1 MVASVIE
8 RPVTATGQP
17 PRPVNGAMAVS
28 IGLLVLSGVVLAF
41 GGYLFGGS
49 ALAAQRTQDVLYTE
63 VKKALAEA
71 TAPVAGAIPAGTPL
85 GVVEIPHLGL
95 EQVFLQGSASEQT
108 MQAPGL
114 VPSSSL
120 PGQAGVSVLV
130 GRRSTFG
137 APFRNVDDL
146 RLGDQIHVTTGQGR
160 FTYVVDLIRTSDSA
174 ATDIKAV
181 TSRLTLITS
190 DPMLTPTRT
199 LQVSARLKG
208 DAQPRSA
215 VSAASADDVPG
226 EGSTGR
232 GISLLLWAQLL
243 LVATALVTWA
253 ALRLNPRVA
262 WIGGAPVLLA
272 ILWNV
277 FENLA
282 VLLPNTL

>member
-1 MVASVIE
+1 M
-8 RPVTATGQP
+8 T
-17 PRPVNGAMAVS
+17 VS
-28 IGLLVLSGVVLAF
+28 IALLVLSGVVIAF
-41 GGYLFGGS
+41 GAYLFGGS
-49 ALAAQRTQDVLYTE
+49 ALAAQRTQDVLYGE
-63 VKKALAEA
+63 VKKTLSLA
-71 TAPVAGAIPAGTPL
+71 TAPVSGAIAPGTPL

-108 MQAPGL
+108 MQGPGL
-114 VPSSSL
+114 NPGTAL
-120 PGQAGVSVLV
+120 PGQAGASLLV
-130 GRRSTFG
+130 GRRATFG
-137 APFRNVDDL
+137 APFRNIDDL
-146 RLGDQIHVTTGQGR
+146 RLGDRIYVTTGQGR
-160 FTYVVDLIRTSDSA
+160 FTYVVDLVRTSDSP

-181 TSRLTLITS
+181 ASRLTLITS
-190 DPMLTPTRT
+190 DPMLTPTRS

-208 DAQPRSA
+208 EAQPRTTVA
-215 VSAASADDVPG
+215 TVAADDAPG
-226 EGSTGR
+226 QGSTGR

-243 LVATALVTWA
+243 LVATGLVTWA